1 MVLAIATEKYYLLG
15 ALFPTS
21 KIYLVILISIIFL
34 FEISEMVFHT
44 TSNLEFLIFTGLRT
58 LFYSFSIAKPQN
70 SSNSDGLRDL
80 IPLIQFQKREKH
92 PWKSDTL
99 SNVAGFSHS
108 SSGDFHVIKIAQ
120 TIPNSAKRLV
130 LKTFPQF

>member
-44 TSNLEFLIFTGLRT
+44 TSNLEFFIFTGLRKNSL
-58 LFYSFSIAKPQN
+58 LFFLDNK
-70 SSNSDGLRDL
+70 
-80 IPLIQFQKREKH
+80 
-92 PWKSDTL
+92 
-99 SNVAGFSHS
+99 
-108 SSGDFHVIKIAQ
+108 
-120 TIPNSAKRLV
+120 TIEL
-130 LKTFPQF
+130 F